1 VTSEESDNES
11 DSEEDEF
18 ERIIKKKSK
27 LSSIKRNGD
36 SKSIKNSYEDKRK
49 SDNNIVN
56 IIKEEPSKYDV
67 DNLM

>member
-1 VTSEESDNES
+1 MSEESDNES

-27 LSSIKRNGD
+27 LNSIKRNGD

-49 SDNNIVN
+49 SDNNITN
-56 IIKEEPSKYDV
+56 IIKEESFKYDI
-67 DNLM
+67 DNLIQ